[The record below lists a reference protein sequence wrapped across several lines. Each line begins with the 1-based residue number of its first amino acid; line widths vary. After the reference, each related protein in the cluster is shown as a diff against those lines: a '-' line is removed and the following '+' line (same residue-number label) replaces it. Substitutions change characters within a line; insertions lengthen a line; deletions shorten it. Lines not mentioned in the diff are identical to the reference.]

1 MKNVHAVVIDDN
13 VNLVE
18 MIKEYF
24 SSHEIISID
33 FWAYDGIEG
42 IKLLDEKREHY
53 DIIILDLIM
62 PNKDGMYVLEEMKKR
77 GIDKKVIVATS
88 YNTGE
93 VIRDVSEYGVNY
105 FILKPFELS
114 DLEKRILD
122 SFKNRQSKNKNID
135 FYHNNLQISITKIL
149 HELGIPSHIK
159 GYQYIREAIGIIYE
173 HPETIGGITKELY
186 PELAK
191 MFNTTVSRVE
201 RAIRHAIEV
210 SWNRGNWE
218 LMEEIFGHSVDI
230 DRAKPTNSEFI
241 VTIADKLRLEFH
253 KVGSK

>member
-135 FYHNNLQISITKIL
+135 FYNNNLKISITKIL
-149 HELGIPSHIK
+149 HEL
-159 GYQYIREAIGIIYE
+159 
-173 HPETIGGITKELY
+173 
-186 PELAK
+186 
-191 MFNTTVSRVE
+191 
-201 RAIRHAIEV
+201 
-210 SWNRGNWE
+210 
-218 LMEEIFGHSVDI
+218 
-230 DRAKPTNSEFI
+230 
-241 VTIADKLRLEFH
+241 EFH
-253 KVGSK
+253 HILKDTNI